1 MSDYQKLSKPC
12 SEAGLNLVQIGQF
25 FYDFDAEEGQQMQ
38 HLCRGYTMLRNEVDS
53 YKRMD
58 FQEYENRSSLEDMNF
73 AIMMNDAVSKFKFH
87 LCFKTIP
94 FFGSES

>member
-1 MSDYQKLSKPC
+1 
-12 SEAGLNLVQIGQF
+12 
-25 FYDFDAEEGQQMQ
+25 
-38 HLCRGYTMLRNEVDS
+38 MLRNELDS

-58 FQEYENRSSLEDMNF
+58 FQEYENRSSLEHKIF

>member
-1 MSDYQKLSKPC
+1 MILMQKKDNRC
-12 SEAGLNLVQIGQF
+12 NIC
-25 FYDFDAEEGQQMQ
+25 AEDTRCFEMKW
-38 HLCRGYTMLRNEVDS
+38 TS

-58 FQEYENRSSLEDMNF
+58 FQEYENRSSLEHKNF